1 MKLPIINS
9 KDAEFGNDILKKYYA
24 DNMIPAEKKTYLT
37 RLKSSIG
44 PYMGIESSDGT
55 THYLLDAA
63 SQIATLGH
71 GFNPSVFFGTAEFLE
86 SWINDATTKEFKDT
100 KLSYT
105 KFFNRKLGWKKTH
118 MTITHSGAEAN
129 EVALGYCYLSRV
141 NPEANKVLAFEGS
154 FHGRMM
160 VTLAA
165 TWNKSKREPF
175 EWKNYLAEYVKYPEL
190 EDSKINVRFP
200 ELWRETWNEAAL
212 KDFMVPSMWHSD
224 PMVKKEIETLLKVRE
239 QLLSKKIFAILIEP
253 MQCEGGDC
261 YSSDRFHTA
270 LLLMAKTFKVPV
282 IHDEVQTGFHLGR
295 EFFWHRQLNL
305 KGLNGEQINPDY
317 VVCAKKAQVGIVLS
331 HKETKNI
338 FKGEEF
344 SVASLL
350 RGYAH
355 AISLDQCQQRILDLE
370 KQVYPRLQALLK
382 KHSQYIKRPRING
395 LAFAFDVP
403 DSASMNKFVDLR
415 FKHGLLYYPAGAQTL
430 RFRLSTAFGP
440 KDLDFLFD
448 RLDAICRELF
458 LNEHANL
465 PTHVETDATEA
476 TENYEW
482 HDLLIQTKLARAL
495 NQKLDI
501 KAVFDRV
508 NALLSK
514 TAEAAHVELV
524 EINATNFLSFRQE
537 IMNMQKAVYEP
548 ARQTDIEKFEHT
560 VLDKSSLCLGLLNKK
575 KKLMGIAFAGPLHLY
590 PLERGVRVDPNFND
604 HDCLYMLD
612 LTIDPSLQKSGLG
625 RALKYALSAMAI
637 VKGAKRIQG
646 RNRDRL
652 AGGMININLSLGAV
666 EQNYMREDY
675 PDFENHRDVFYY
687 TTKVDWKKPQI
698 HLSRGVNIPLSIR
711 SLDKAYLDFQLP
723 YMVNKVCLSNFVSE
737 AFLKGV
743 RDFLSVLPQDL
754 RHGYTTSGQSECVD
768 KVAKAIWVKSDA
780 KIKEKNVN
788 KMLTFKNH
796 FFGNGS
802 MLARSLSLE
811 NDPYFKVTHL
821 PNPNENDYKEVL
833 KSVEKE
839 FATGEYLA
847 TWIEPVLQKTMEKV
861 PYEFLRGVRE
871 LATKY
876 NVALIYNETASQFF
890 RYSQKQFMA
899 SCFSEITP
907 DAGMIYFSG
916 QSGIA
921 YTSTKYFLEQPL
933 MMISTWDGDEFH
945 FLSYYHAFKNVMAN
959 LEDYRETTKNF
970 HDKLVDQLSRYEID
984 AIKVDNGFGYFK
996 GSIPG
1001 SMSKM
1006 FVLNKDTGHYLICPS
1021 FDAMKEYLES

>member
-1 MKLPIINS
+1 MKLPIING
-9 KDAEFGNDILKKYYA
+9 KDAEFGNEILKKYYEG
-24 DNMIPAEKKTYLT
+24 NMIPAEKKTYLT
-37 RLKSSIG
+37 KLKSSIG
-44 PYMGIESSDGT
+44 PYMGIESNDGS
-55 THYLLDAA
+55 THYMLDAA

-71 GFNPSVFFGTAEFLE
+71 GFNPSVFFGAAEFLE
-86 SWINDATTKEFKDT
+86 SWTNDPTTKDFKET
-100 KLSYT
+100 KNSYIN
-105 KFFNRKLGWKKTH
+105 FMNRKLGWKKTY

-129 EVALGYCYLSRV
+129 ETALGYCYRERV

-190 EDSKINVRFP
+190 DDAKINVRFP
-200 ELWRETWNEAAL
+200 ELWRETWNEASL
-212 KDFMVPSMWHSD
+212 KDFMLPSIWNSD
-224 PMVKKEIETLLKVRE
+224 PMVKKEIDVLLKVRD
-239 QLLSKKIFAILIEP
+239 QLLSKKIFAILVEP

-344 SVASLL
+344 SVASFL

-355 AISLDQCQQRILDLE
+355 AISLDQCQGRILELE
-370 KQVYPRLQALLK
+370 KQVVPRVAALIK
-382 KHSQYIKRPRING
+382 KHSEYIRRPRING
-395 LAFAFDVP
+395 LAFAFDVVDP
-403 DSASMNKFVDLR
+403 AMMNKFVDLR
-415 FKHGLLYYPAGAQTL
+415 FKHGLLYYPAGSQTL

-458 LNEHANL
+458 LNQQEAL
-465 PTHVETDATEA
+465 PTHVETDAVVA
-476 TENYEW
+476 DENYEW
-482 HDLLIQTKLARAL
+482 HELLIQTKLARATG
-495 NQKLDI
+495 QKLDI
-501 KAVFDRV
+501 KAVFDKV
-508 NALLSK
+508 NALITRS
-514 TAEAAHVELV
+514 AEAAQVELI
-524 EINATNFLSFRQE
+524 EINATNFLNYRQE
-537 IMNMQKAVYEP
+537 IINMQKAVYEP

-560 VLDKSSLCLGLLNKK
+560 VLDKSSLCLGLINKK
-575 KKLMGIAFAGPLHLY
+575 KKLVGIAFAGPLHLY
-590 PLERGVRVDPNFND
+590 PLERGVRMDPHYND

-612 LTIDPSLQKSGLG
+612 LTIDTNLQRSGLG

-666 EQNYMREDY
+666 EQNYIREDY
-675 PDFENHRDVFYY
+675 PDFESHRDVFYY
-687 TTKVDWKKPQI
+687 TTKIDWKKPQV
-698 HLSRGVNIPLSIR
+698 HLSRATSIPLSIR
-711 SLDKAYLDFQLP
+711 SLDKAYFNFQLP
-723 YMVNKVCLSNFVSE
+723 YLVNKVCLSNFVSE

-743 RDFLSVLPQDL
+743 RDFLSVLPADL

-768 KVAKAIWVKSDA
+768 KVAKAIWVKSTPQ
-780 KIKEKNVN
+780 IREKNVN

-796 FFGNGS
+796 YFGNGS
-802 MLARSLSLE
+802 MLARSLSIE
-811 NDPYFKVTHL
+811 ADPYFKVARL
-821 PNPNENDYKEVL
+821 PNPNENDFKDVL

-847 TWIEPVLQKTMEKV
+847 VWVEPVLQKTMEKV
-861 PYEFLRGVRE
+861 PYEFLRGLRE
-871 LATKY
+871 LATQY
-876 NVALIYNETASQFF
+876 NVALVYNETASQFF

-899 SCFSEITP
+899 SCFGEIMP

-945 FLSYYHAFKNVMAN
+945 FLSYYHAYKTVMNNVD
-959 LEDYRETTKNF
+959 DYKETAKAF
-970 HDKLVDQLSRYEID
+970 HDKLIDKLSRYEID
-984 AIKVDNGFGYFK
+984 AIKIDNGFGYFK
-996 GSIPG
+996 GSIPA

-1006 FVLNKDTGHYLICPS
+1006 FLSHNGAYLVCPTYDS
-1021 FDAMKEYLES
+1021 MKEFLES